1 MTLMTVGAAVRHGA
15 ADIAPTGHFGEWPVT
30 STGTRSLARLTQF
43 VRMFTPVAAEGRC
56 SR

>member
-1 MTLMTVGAAVRHGA
+1 MNSRSGMAR
-15 ADIAPTGHFGEWPVT
+15 TGHFGEWPVT
-30 STGTRSLARLTQF
+30 SAGARSLVRLTQF